1 MSADRP
7 HDVSYELG
15 GIKQALETITRTLSE
30 NRLADAQYRTDV
42 RKEMTIQHDAIAAV
56 AGDMAMAKKDIA
68 DLMPTVESLEQR
80 ALMSKGAANFA
91 IILGKFAHII
101 SAGIGGVLVLLLDR
115 FIFHK
120 P

>member
-1 MSADRP
+1 MNDRP

-15 GIKQALETITRTLSE
+15 GIKSSLDMITRTLSE
-30 NRLADAQYRTDV
+30 NRMADAQYRTGI
-42 RKEMTIQHDAIAAV
+42 REEMGKQREAISGVGNDLAI
-56 AGDMAMAKKDIA
+56 AKKDIA
-68 DLMPTVESLEQR
+68 EMKPTVKSLDER

-101 SAGIGGVLVLLLDR
+101 SAGIGGVIVLFLDR
-115 FIFHK
+115 YFGHR